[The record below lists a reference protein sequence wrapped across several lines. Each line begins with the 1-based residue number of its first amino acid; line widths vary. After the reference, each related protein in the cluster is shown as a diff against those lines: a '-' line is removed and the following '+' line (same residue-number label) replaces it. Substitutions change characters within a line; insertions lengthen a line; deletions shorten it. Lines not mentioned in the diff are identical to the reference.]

1 MTITTEEGKE
11 IVADGVIVTCPLP
24 QSFKLMENLPISW
37 ENYPYDSNWTL
48 IVTGPSTC
56 PELSN
61 TQTDSIQEIRYGIEG
76 EQSNNLIIHLKNEW
90 SKENLE
96 DTRQE
101 LIEKFMQQAKLEIDN
116 DLFKWIEK
124 SDVHAHRWRFSRPRI
139 IAHDPGFS
147 RVKFAGDAFAHPIGT
162 VEGAI
167 KSAKL
172 ATLDLAWSLDSLQ
185 EKEKTIIQSKLF

>member
-1 MTITTEEGKE
+1 M
-11 IVADGVIVTCPLP
+11 
-24 QSFKLMENLPISW
+24 
-37 ENYPYDSNWTL
+37 
-48 IVTGPSTC
+48 
-56 PELSN
+56 
-61 TQTDSIQEIRYGIEG
+61 
-76 EQSNNLIIHLKNEW
+76 KNEW

-116 DLFKWIEK
+116 DLFNWIEK